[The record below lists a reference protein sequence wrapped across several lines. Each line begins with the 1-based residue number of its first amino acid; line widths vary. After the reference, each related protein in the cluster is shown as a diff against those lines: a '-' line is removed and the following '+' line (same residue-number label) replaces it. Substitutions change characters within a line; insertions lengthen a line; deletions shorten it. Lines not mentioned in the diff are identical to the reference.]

1 MELSILLLPLIASII
16 SGFFGRYIGDKNSEM
31 VTSFMVSIAAII
43 SLIVFYNVIVNQYE
57 ENIIIATWI
66 NSGTLDVNW
75 SMKIDPLSAVMLVV
89 VTSVSSLVHIY
100 SIGYMSHDPHK
111 PRFMAFLSL
120 FTFAMLML
128 VTSDNFI
135 QLFFGWEGVGLCSYF
150 LIGFWFKKE
159 TANSAAI
166 KAFVVNRVG
175 DFGFAIGIFLIFYL
189 FGTVNYSEVFQQIP
203 TIIDQNL
210 NFLGININAIDL
222 ICLLLFIGAMGK
234 SAQILF
240 HTWLPDAMEGPT
252 PVSAL
257 IHAATMVTAGV
268 FLVVRCSPIFEYS
281 ELALNVIC
289 VVGMTTAIF
298 AASVALVQTDIKK
311 IIAYSTCSQL
321 GYMFFA
327 TGVGAY
333 NVAMFH
339 LFTHA
344 FFKALLFLGSGSVIH
359 AFKDEQNINA
369 MGGVWRKLPYTYIL
383 MIIGTLALTGFP
395 LLSGFYS
402 KDAIIEFA
410 YLRGSTVGYYAA
422 GIGIFTAFL
431 TSIYSW
437 RLIFK
442 TFHGTYNNKNI
453 KIDET
458 HESPLIMLIPLILL
472 SIGAIFAGFAFKEL
486 FVGHGGSNN
495 FWGQSIFF
503 LKPLSTEHPPT
514 WFLILTPLLVIISIP
529 ISYYLFV
536 KNKILP
542 ETLASINQPLYK
554 FLINKWYFDELYEF
568 IFIKT
573 SKKIG
578 LFLWKIIDIK
588 IIDGFGPDGISSLIK
603 KISIKAN
610 KFQSGYIY
618 QYAFVMLLGFS
629 ALLTFLIIK

>member
-1 MELSILLLPLIASII
+1 MELSIITLPLIASII
-16 SGFFGRYIGDKNSEM
+16 SGFFGKYIGDRNSEI
-31 VTSFMVSIAAII
+31 VTSLLVSISAILSI
-43 SLIVFYNVIVNQYE
+43 IVFYNVVFNQYE
-57 ENIIIATWI
+57 DNIIIATWI

-75 SMKIDPLSAVMLVV
+75 SMKIDSLSSVMLVV
-89 VTSVSSLVHIY
+89 VTSVSALVHIY

-111 PRFMAFLSL
+111 PRFMAYLSL

-175 DFGFAIGIFLIFYL
+175 DFGFALGIFLIFYL
-189 FGTVNYSEVFQQIP
+189 FGTVNYNEVFQQIP
-203 TIIDQNL
+203 SVVDKRL
-210 NFLGININAIDL
+210 NFLGFEVKSIDL

-234 SAQILF
+234 SAQILL

-268 FLVVRCSPIFEYS
+268 FLVVRCSPIYEYS
-281 ELALNVIC
+281 ELALNLITI
-289 VVGMTTAIF
+289 VGMTTAIF

-327 TGVGAY
+327 AGVGAY
-333 NVAMFH
+333 NIAMFH

-359 AFKDEQNINA
+359 AFKDEQNINS
-369 MGGVWRKLPYTYIL
+369 MGGVWKKLPYTYVL

-410 YLRGSTVGYYAA
+410 YLRDNTAGYYAA

-442 TFHGTYNNKNI
+442 TFHGSYNNKSI
-453 KIDET
+453 KIEET
-458 HESPLIMLIPLILL
+458 HESPLVMLLPLIIL
-472 SIGAIFAGFAFKEL
+472 SIGAIFAGFIFKEL
-486 FVGHGGSNN
+486 FFDTN
-495 FWGQSIFF
+495 FWGNSIFF
-503 LKPLSTEHPPT
+503 LEPLSEEHPPM
-514 WFLILTPLLVIISIP
+514 WFLLLTPILVCSSIP

-536 KNKILP
+536 KNKDLP
-542 ETLASINQPLYK
+542 NSIVEINKPLYN
-554 FLINKWYFDELYEF
+554 FLVNKWYFDELYE
-568 IFIKT
+568 ILFIKP

-578 LFLWKIIDIK
+578 LFLWKFFDVK
-588 IIDGFGPDGISSLIK
+588 IIDGFGPDGVSSLIK
-603 KISIKAN
+603 KFSIKAN

-618 QYAFVMLLGFS
+618 QYAFIMLLGFS